1 MYEEKIWPLFDI
13 WVVLAVDN
21 VDFAINNS
29 FEHLESGNSWGD
41 LLESIV
47 YKWRLEAEQKMINA
61 VSNQNSTA
69 SNVTASGGM
78 SNTKVIINIL
88 LHVNIK

>member
-1 MYEEKIWPLFDI
+1 MLMYEEKIWPLFDI

-21 VDFAINNS
+21 VDFAINNRID
-29 FEHLESGNSWGD
+29 HLESGDSWKE

-61 VSNQNSTA
+61 VLNQNSPSSNITA
-69 SNVTASGGM
+69 CGGM
-78 SNTKVIINIL
+78 TNTKVIQ
-88 LHVNIK
+88 